1 MLASYHNHST
11 FSDGKAPVDDM
22 VAAAQRLGV
31 GEVGLS
37 DHLTLHPAGRAV
49 KWSMKP
55 EALPDYVRAV
65 QRASERAVAAVR
77 LGIELDWF
85 EGHERALIAA
95 IDAHPFDYVI
105 GSVHFV
111 GEFPIDGVPS
121 RWDALSQPQVDDLHR
136 EYWRQVALMA
146 RSGLFDIAAHADL
159 PKKFGRMPSRSPAA
173 EIDAA
178 LEAIAAAGMVVE
190 VNTAGWHK
198 PCAEAYPSIGI
209 LRACRE
215 RGVETTISA
224 DAHRPEDIL
233 RDFDRAGLLLRDAG
247 YTHVA
252 RFEGRTRRSEPLE
265 FAVPTEPR
273 TP

>member
-1 MLASYHNHST
+1 MLASYHNHTT

-22 VAAAQRLGV
+22 IAAAQRLGV

-37 DHLTLHPAGRAV
+37 DHLTLHPAGRMV

-55 EALPDYVRAV
+55 EALPVYVRAV
-65 QRASERAVAAVR
+65 QRASEGAVAAVR

-85 EGHERALIAA
+85 EGHERALAAA
-95 IDAHPFDYVI
+95 IEAHPFDYVI

-121 RWDALSQPQVDDLHR
+121 RWDALSQAQVDDLHR

-159 PKKFGRMPSRSPAA
+159 PKKFGRLPSRPPRA
-173 EIDAA
+173 EIEAA
-178 LEAIAAAGMVVE
+178 LDAIAAAGMVVE

-198 PCAEAYPSIGI
+198 PCAEAYPSMDI
-209 LRACRE
+209 LRACRA
-215 RGVETTISA
+215 RGVEPTISA

-247 YTHVA
+247 YTQVA
-252 RFEGRTRRSEPLE
+252 RFERRARRFEPIE
-265 FAVPTEPR
+265 FAVPTGPR